1 MERKRACKH
10 CHCLFIPARNPQ
22 QQFCSQ
28 RKCQNLRQSTWRR
41 EKHKRDPDYRENQN
55 QSCKRWR
62 KKNPDYWKQ
71 YREAHPRYTDGNR
84 DKQRK
89 RKQALYKGPESPYS
103 NNASQFVQFANSD
116 ALTPK
121 NPVETGT
128 YQLIPVPY
136 GEVAN
141 SDALIVKISVIPNG
155 YRQMGEVCKHTTL

>member
-1 MERKRACKH
+1 MERKRACTH
-10 CHCLFIPARNPQ
+10 CHRLFIPARNPHQ
-22 QQFCSQ
+22 RFCS
-28 RKCQNLRQSTWRR
+28 RRLCQNLRQSTWRR

-71 YREAHPRYTDGNR
+71 YRATHPRYTDGNR
-84 DKQRK
+84 CKQRE
-89 RKQALYKGPESPYS
+89 RKQVLYKGSGPPYPS
-103 NNASQFVQFANSD
+103 NASQFANSD
-116 ALTPK
+116 ALAPK

-155 YRQMGEVCKHTTL
+155 YR